1 MGITVQN
8 ILEWRTVI
16 IKLLSPKIHI
26 QILQTDLHTFPHR
39 ISWENL
45 FKDQS
50 IFPWVI
56 ILFIL
61 INFSFYYVLI
71 LLRENWC
78 WSLSSNVR
86 KIPANQGFSRLC
98 SKKNWNEASAVN
110 LAVKSRGAQHITSTI
125 TKVFSYLWSRTK
137 SYAPGAAGHK
147 ALLEHSLDSNVF
159 QSSWLVMTKRMAV

>member
-110 LAVKSRGAQHITSTI
+110 LWNPGVPNISLLRLLRFSRIYGPGQ
-125 TKVFSYLWSRTK
+125 KVMHQGRRATRLC
-137 SYAPGAAGHK
+137 
-147 ALLEHSLDSNVF
+147 
-159 QSSWLVMTKRMAV
+159 